1 MKATTSKFSKAFLG
15 LAVLSSTFAGA
26 IANDA
31 VLNSDPINING
42 YVQEAPATDHE
53 LEKVKNELR
62 IQQNA
67 IKVNKEKSKNY
78 KKLVRTTEKLADVT
92 EETIEDRKESQAA
105 IDQYNK
111 KIKCLMGEET
121 GEKCDE
127 YVKRKSDTVNT
138 KMAAPAKT
146 EANITP
152 SDTLQLGNV
161 IKVLPYAGLTAIQS
175 QNEELEANVAA
186 GIRVESD
193 ITSSFSIGLGFNY
206 TSLTTTDF
214 ANGVAGYTP
223 DLYRRYTSFYGAGR
237 EIEYT
242 NMNFDLYSKYFFTK
256 TSRFRPYL
264 GAGLA
269 YNRTS
274 MRYTD
279 NRNFQAATF
288 GPNIAQFGDEEL
300 NSNSLS
306 MRLMG
311 GSEILF
317 TKNIG
322 MNLEL
327 QYSRGLGEGFG
338 NNERVAESPDFRRL
352 RNLNDEI
359 NEANIFSVFA
369 GVLVLF

>member
-53 LEKVKNELR
+53 LETVKNELR
-62 IQQNA
+62 KQKQAIQ
-67 IKVNKEKSKNY
+67 VNKQKSKKY
-78 KKLVRTTEKLADVT
+78 QELGRTTEKLADVT
-92 EETIEDRKESQAA
+92 EDMIEERKESQQT
-105 IDQYNK
+105 IDKFNK
-111 KIKCLMGEET
+111 KIECLMQENPGDD
-121 GEKCDE
+121 CAE
-127 YVKRKSDTVNT
+127 YVKTKSDTVST

-146 EANITP
+146 EATVEA
-152 SDTLQLGNV
+152 DTMQLGNV
-161 IKVLPYAGLTAIQS
+161 IKVLPYAGVTAIQS
-175 QNEELEANVAA
+175 DNEQLEANVAA

-206 TSLTTTDF
+206 TSLTTTDY
-214 ANGVAGYTP
+214 ANGYAGYTS
-223 DLYRRYTSFYGAGR
+223 DFYRGYTSMYGAGR
-237 EIEYT
+237 EIEYK

-256 TSRFRPYL
+256 TSRFRPYV
-264 GAGLA
+264 GAGIA
-269 YNRTS
+269 YNRAL
-274 MRYTD
+274 MKYTD
-279 NRNFQAATF
+279 NRNYNYTY
-288 GPNIAQFGDEEL
+288 GPNNYNFGDEEL
-300 NSNSLS
+300 NTNSIS
-306 MRLMG
+306 ARLMG

-327 QYSRGLGEGFG
+327 QYSRGLGDGFG
-338 NNERVAESPDFRRL
+338 STERVAESPDFRRL
-352 RNLNDEI
+352 RELNNEI